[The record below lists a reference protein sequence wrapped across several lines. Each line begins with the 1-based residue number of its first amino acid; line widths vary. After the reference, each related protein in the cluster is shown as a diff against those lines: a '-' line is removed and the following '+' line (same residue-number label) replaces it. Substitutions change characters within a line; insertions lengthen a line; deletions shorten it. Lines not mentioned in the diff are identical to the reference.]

1 MAIRQPDTVGGP
13 HPGLLDWLASR
24 EIDYELH
31 EHPETFTARE
41 TARAEHVDPSE
52 FAKTLAV
59 VADDGRQALLVLRA
73 SDQLDLSRAA
83 RALDAKKVR
92 LLLEDEMQL
101 LDPISE
107 VGTIPPIGVLM
118 GVPTIA
124 DHGIAQDREITF
136 NAGSHRFCVHVER
149 AQWQRA
155 SDVRF
160 ADLAARPDGAPA
172 WERA

>member
-1 MAIRQPDTVGGP
+1 MAIRQPETAGGP
-13 HPGLLDWLASR
+13 NPGLLDWLASR

-41 TARAEHVDPSE
+41 TARVEHVDPSE

-73 SDQLDLSRAA
+73 SDQLDLARAA
-83 RALDAKKVR
+83 RALDAKKIR
-92 LLLEDEMQL
+92 LLLEDEMEL

-107 VGTIPPIGVLM
+107 IGTTPPVGVLM
-118 GVPTIA
+118 DIPTIA
-124 DHGIAQDREITF
+124 DHAIAQDREITF
-136 NAGSHRFCVHVER
+136 NAGGHRYCVHVER
-149 AQWQRA
+149 ARWQRE
-155 SDVRF
+155 SDVHF
-160 ADLAARPDGAPA
+160 ADLAQRPDGAPT

>member
-1 MAIRQPDTVGGP
+1 MAIRQPLTAGGP

-59 VADDGRQALLVLRA
+59 VTEDGREALLVLRA
-73 SDQLDLSRAA
+73 TDQLDLGRAA
-83 RALDAKKVR
+83 AALGARKVR
-92 LLLEDEMQL
+92 LLLEEEMER
-101 LDPISE
+101 LDPTSE
-107 VGTIPPIGVLM
+107 VGTIPPVGALV

-124 DHGIAQDREITF
+124 DHGIAEDREITF

-149 AQWQRA
+149 ARWQRGA
-155 SDVRF
+155 DVTF
-160 ADLAARPDGAPA
+160 ADLAERS
-172 WERA
+172 WERPTRGET